1 MINSGQL
8 KCLLGDQYDQFLNAS
23 PDEQLNILGGII
35 GTAAGGFATGATITA
50 GAGQLLELA
59 QTAALGGDA
68 DAFAYYMQQAQALD
82 VSTAEN
88 EAVFYSGQG
97 NRELAEQFAI
107 ANERTTLEMTS
118 GGQWLDEE
126 QLFGPNSPLTPD
138 QARQVWAALSQRFA
152 AGASGNAVG
161 FVNGASSSG
170 IFNTIEYPAL
180 LENPN
185 IVNVITGGY

>member
-1 MINSGQL
+1 
-8 KCLLGDQYDQFLNAS
+8 
-23 PDEQLNILGGII
+23 
-35 GTAAGGFATGATITA
+35 
-50 GAGQLLELA
+50 
-59 QTAALGGDA
+59 
-68 DAFAYYMQQAQALD
+68 
-82 VSTAEN
+82 
-88 EAVFYSGQG
+88 
-97 NRELAEQFAI
+97 
-107 ANERTTLEMTS
+107 MTS